1 MEKETWKSIGIRDKW
16 QIINGTVLIFSA
28 IILYF
33 VCFILTLTIG
43 MGVISAGGTMLATG
57 LAFFG
62 ITGYIKNQMIHFE
75 SRVEK
80 QINERMNK
88 VEEDEKYRKSRQYQH
103 KEDRDIP
110 NDI

>member
-1 MEKETWKSIGIRDKW
+1 MEKETWKSIGIRDKM

-33 VCFILTLTIG
+33 VCFLLTLTIG

-62 ITGYIKNQMIHFE
+62 ITSYIKNQMVNFE
-75 SRVEK
+75 AK
-80 QINERMNK
+80 INERMNK
-88 VEEDEKYRKSRQYQH
+88 VEEYEKYRQSRQYQH
-103 KEDRDIP
+103 KDDGDIS

>member
-1 MEKETWKSIGIRDKW
+1 MEKETWKTIGIRDKW

-62 ITGYIKNQMIHFE
+62 ITGYIKNQMMNFE
-75 SRVEK
+75 TK
-80 QINERMNK
+80 INERINK
-88 VEEDEKYRKSRQYQH
+88 VEEDEKYRQSRQYQH

>member
-1 MEKETWKSIGIRDKW
+1 MEKETWKTIGIRDKW

-62 ITGYIKNQMIHFE
+62 ITGYIKNQMTNFE
-75 SRVEK
+75 TK
-80 QINERMNK
+80 INERINK
-88 VEEDEKYRKSRQYQH
+88 VEEDEKYRKSRQYQY

-110 NDI
+110 NDL

>member
-1 MEKETWKSIGIRDKW
+1 MEKETWKTIGIRDKW

-33 VCFILTLTIG
+33 VCFLLTLTIG

-62 ITGYIKNQMIHFE
+62 ITSYIKNQMTNFE
-75 SRVEK
+75 TK
-80 QINERMNK
+80 INERMNK
-88 VEEDEKYRKSRQYQH
+88 VEDEKYRKSRQYQY
-103 KEDRDIP
+103 KENGDIP

>member
-62 ITGYIKNQMIHFE
+62 ITGYIKNQMINFE
-75 SRVEK
+75 TK
-80 QINERMNK
+80 INERMNK
-88 VEEDEKYRKSRQYQH
+88 VERKHYDFDTSRTT
-103 KEDRDIP
+103 EVEEE
-110 NDI
+110 N

>member
-33 VCFILTLTIG
+33 VCFFLTLTIG

-62 ITGYIKNQMIHFE
+62 ITGYIKNQMINFE
-75 SRVEK
+75 TK
-80 QINERMNK
+80 INERMNK
-88 VEEDEKYRKSRQYQH
+88 VEEDEKYRKSRQYQY
-103 KEDRDIP
+103 KENGDIP
-110 NDI
+110 NGV

>member
-62 ITGYIKNQMIHFE
+62 ITSYIKNQMTNFE
-75 SRVEK
+75 TK
-80 QINERMNK
+80 INERMNK

-110 NDI
+110 NDL

>member
-33 VCFILTLTIG
+33 VCFLLTLTIG

-62 ITGYIKNQMIHFE
+62 ITSYIKNQMTNFE
-75 SRVEK
+75 TK
-80 QINERMNK
+80 INERMNK

-110 NDI
+110 NDL

>member
-62 ITGYIKNQMIHFE
+62 VSSFIKNQMVNFE
-75 SRVEK
+75 ASVNDRLKKIERK
-80 QINERMNK
+80 HYDDTERRGYPDNE
-88 VEEDEKYRKSRQYQH
+88 E
-103 KEDRDIP
+103 RDL
-110 NDI
+110 

>member
-62 ITGYIKNQMIHFE
+62 ITGYIKNQMMNFE
-75 SRVEK
+75 TK
-80 QINERMNK
+80 INERMNK
-88 VEEDEKYRKSRQYQH
+88 VEDEKYRKSRQYQY
-103 KEDRDIP
+103 KENGDIP

>member
-1 MEKETWKSIGIRDKW
+1 MEKETWKSIGIRDKM

-33 VCFILTLTIG
+33 VCFLLTLTIG

-62 ITGYIKNQMIHFE
+62 ITSYIKNQMVNFE
-75 SRVEK
+75 AK
-80 QINERMNK
+80 INERMNK
-88 VEEDEKYRKSRQYQH
+88 VEEYEKYRQSRQYQH
-103 KEDRDIP
+103 KDDGDIP